1 MRHQKILYSLIF
13 LFIFQ
18 ANIHSKEQCPQ
29 TDPLTWTNCFGKKTN
44 EKGDK
49 YEGEFLNG
57 KYHGYGRYIFKDGE
71 IYEGY
76 FANGKKH
83 GKGKEIFTDGSV
95 YEGEL
100 FENNRQ
106 GKGTFTI
113 ADWKYVGDFKNHVRE
128 GKGILYYPNGSTYEG
143 EFHNNLKEGYGVFK
157 TKDNSVIVSG
167 QSKEGQI
174 ITGTSIH
181 SDGHKYVGAFKNQ
194 LYDGLGK
201 RTYPNGDIA
210 EGIFKE
216 GKLTPNGVVFNFK
229 STGDKFVGDY
239 DKEFKH
245 FKKGTYFHANGE
257 KFVGEFDEKNKK
269 FNGINYFTNNTS
281 AKVIN
286 GKSEWLNPPVVSSKQ
301 NTPAFTTESIKPKK
315 GGFFSTIIGVLSFFV
330 IPILMYKPVVY
341 SLNSTNNSAFKIGI
355 ILISLFIFY
364 AALISLHSFIGYSTG
379 ACHPQLGRFNDC

>member
-1 MRHQKILYSLIF
+1 MRHQIIF
-13 LFIFQ
+13 YLLTLLFIIQ
-18 ANIHSKEQCPQ
+18 TNIHSKEQCPD
-29 TDPLTWTNCFGKKTN
+29 TDPVTWTNCLGKKTN

-49 YEGEFLNG
+49 YEGGFLNG
-57 KYHGYGRYIFKDGE
+57 KYHGYGRYVFKNGE

-76 FANGKKH
+76 FAYGKKH

-113 ADWKYVGDFKNHVRE
+113 GDWKYVGDFKNHVRE
-128 GKGILYYPNGSTYEG
+128 GKGTLYYPNGSTYEG
-143 EFHNNLKEGYGVFK
+143 EFRNNVKDGYGVLK
-157 TKDNSVIVSG
+157 TKDNSVTVSG
-167 QSKEGQI
+167 QYKDDKI

-181 SDGHKYVGAFKNQ
+181 NDGHKYIGAFKNQ

-201 RTYPNGDIA
+201 RIYPNGDIA

-216 GKLTPNGVVFNFK
+216 GKLTPNGVVFYFK

-239 DKEFKH
+239 VKDFKH

-269 FNGINYFTNNTS
+269 FNGINYFANGSSVVIKNGQSIETNYNNTELN
-281 AKVIN
+281 AKN
-286 GKSEWLNPPVVSSKQ
+286 YPRPPEQKDPILSW
-301 NTPAFTTESIKPKK
+301 IL
-315 GGFFSTIIGVLSFFV
+315 GLGVLATLIVGIKTRSLLMGGGVLFATTSLVFAFGPAPIIV
-330 IPILMYKPVVY
+330 LIMGIPATI
-341 SLNSTNNSAFKIGI
+341 A
-355 ILISLFIFY
+355 LFYFGNKEIE
-364 AALISLHSFIGYSTG
+364 S
-379 ACHPQLGRFNDC
+379 RKK